1 MREHGNGAHPEG
13 VRRVTWLL
21 ALGSIACDRA
31 PAAETP
37 QTPNPEAPTAAKPEP
52 EPAAEPEPEPEPEPP
67 GVPGGGPDPFTLD
80 GTASTSVGSPTE
92 GSLRG
97 SVPLP
102 THGPGYVFN
111 PRKDPQ
117 RRYGTWE
124 MVRAVIDAAGAVHE
138 AAAGNTLVV
147 GDLSLEH
154 GGDINGH
161 ASHRAGRDV
170 DVMFYLQN
178 PDGSPFDA
186 KAIPIEPD
194 GTGVDY
200 QDLTT
205 ADDDVPVRID
215 IPRTWAFVAALV
227 GDERNHVGRIFVVEH
242 IRTMLLAEGQRA
254 GASEALLTRAGH
266 LMCQPGF
273 PHDDHMHIR
282 FFCSPED
289 IEAGCLDTGPLY
301 PWHKAYLR
309 TAGVSATLAG
319 PRKTPRPKLTST
331 KDAAKKKREEVG
343 AFDPAVDAFLE
354 RRKAWAKKPK
364 TGRKYCR

>member
-1 MREHGNGAHPEG
+1 M
-13 VRRVTWLL
+13 
-21 ALGSIACDRA
+21 
-31 PAAETP
+31 
-37 QTPNPEAPTAAKPEP
+37 
-52 EPAAEPEPEPEPEPP
+52 
-67 GVPGGGPDPFTLD
+67 
-80 GTASTSVGSPTE
+80 TS
-92 GSLRG
+92 

-102 THGPGYVFN
+102 LHGPGYRFN
-111 PRKDPQ
+111 PRKDPS
-117 RRYGTWE
+117 RRHGTWE
-124 MVRAVIDAAGAVHE
+124 LVRAIMDAAAAVDE
-138 AAAGNTLVV
+138 AMPGHTLIV
-147 GDLSLEH
+147 GDLSMPQ

-205 ADDDVPVRID
+205 AEDDVAVRID
-215 IPRTWAFVAALV
+215 VPRTWAFVAALV
-227 GDERNHVGRIFVVEH
+227 GDEANTVGRIFVVEH
-242 IRTMLLAEGQRA
+242 VRTMLLDEGKRA
-254 GASEALLTRAGH
+254 GASDALLERAGH

-282 FFCSPED
+282 FFCSPD
-289 IEAGCLDTGPLY
+289 DVEAGCLDTGPIY
-301 PWHKAYLR
+301 PWHKRRLKQ
-309 TAGVSATLAG
+309 AGVAAKLAG
-319 PRKTPRPKLTST
+319 ARSKPRPKLTST

-343 AFDPAVDAFLE
+343 AFDPEVDAFLE